1 MCSING
7 KSTAII
13 DSKNTVLSMFQM
25 MRIRK
30 ERMRLLP
37 SYLQKSEQLRSR
49 WIISHSPWNVHSLP
63 WRHCSALE
71 SNFSVKGQIVS
82 I

>member
-7 KSTAII
+7 KSAAVIY
-13 DSKNTVLSMFQM
+13 SKNIVLSMFQM
-25 MRIRK
+25 MGIRK
-30 ERMRLLP
+30 ERMWLLP

-49 WIISHSPWNVHSLP
+49 WIISHTPWNVHSPP

-71 SNFSVKGQIVS
+71 SNFSVKGQIVR